1 MDKKMLNRINELAKK
16 KKTAGL
22 TEEEQKEQKALYKVY
37 LGEIR
42 QQFNATLDNVSVK
55 EKDGKVVPFKEAYKK
70 DENKGE

>member
-1 MDKKMLNRINELAKK
+1 MLKRINELAKK
-16 KKTAGL
+16 KKSVGL

-55 EKDGKVVPFKEAYKK
+55 GNDGKVVPFKEAYKK
-70 DENKGE
+70 DEEK